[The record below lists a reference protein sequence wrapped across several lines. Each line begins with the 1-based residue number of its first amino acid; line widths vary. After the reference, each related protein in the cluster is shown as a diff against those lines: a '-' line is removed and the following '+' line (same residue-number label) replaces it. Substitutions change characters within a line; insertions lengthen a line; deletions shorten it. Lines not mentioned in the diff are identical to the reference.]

1 MTASAADPDPGAA
14 RSRTVLAWQ
23 RTALSVAAGTLLLV
37 RLGYDEL
44 GPAVLLALLGLPL
57 AAWVVLHGARTQP
70 GLRAGRTGRAGRAG
84 GAGRVLPTGLA
95 GALLALA
102 ITALC
107 LVELLVLADPS

>member
-1 MTASAADPDPGAA
+1 MTASAVDPDPGTS

-44 GPAVLLALLGLPL
+44 GQAVLLALLGLPL

-70 GLRAGRTGRAGRAG
+70 GLSAGRA
-84 GAGRVLPTGLA
+84 ARVLPTGLA

>member
-1 MTASAADPDPGAA
+1 MTAPAVDPDPGTA

-44 GPAVLLALLGLPL
+44 GPGVLVGLLGLPL
-57 AAWVVLHGARTQP
+57 AAWVLVHGTRARATAP
-70 GLRAGRTGRAGRAG
+70 
-84 GAGRVLPTGLA
+84 GLA

-102 ITALC
+102 VTALC
-107 LVELLVLADPS
+107 LTELLVLVDPS